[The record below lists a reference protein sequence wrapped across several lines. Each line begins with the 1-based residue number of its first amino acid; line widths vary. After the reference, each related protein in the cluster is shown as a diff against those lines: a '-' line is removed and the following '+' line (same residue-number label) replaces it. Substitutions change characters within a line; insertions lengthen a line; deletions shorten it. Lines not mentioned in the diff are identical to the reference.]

1 MGSVSC
7 TSMDDVI
14 NFAIDREEKAKE
26 FYQQCAGRAKNPG
39 IKTFF
44 QEMADEEQRHKDLLV
59 GLNPFK
65 LDEVKLDQVEDLKI
79 SDFLVDVKFSDDIT
93 YQEALTMAMKKE
105 EKAHAFYAA
114 WKTKCM
120 HEKTAKVFELLATEE
135 MKHKRKIEN
144 IYDDEILTWD

>member
-1 MGSVSC
+1 
-7 TSMDDVI
+7 MDDVI